1 MLHCNVVS
9 HWLRPSQ
16 KWPLYIGEHV
26 KTNTIVPH
34 CWPIVRRILYYPH
47 GRSVM
52 RKRTPSPPEF
62 PAIDGGHS
70 PVTRDV
76 AILMKEV
83 PWDFAG
89 SGRPFWIMW
98 SNYGKRIR
106 HLNFWNEIFVI
117 GCTSHCENDNCQCS
131 QWQKIHKNHS
141 APVSVAKY
149 DFFNK
154 KCVSFISGA
163 PFTNMV

>member
-34 CWPIVRRILYYPH
+34 CWPIVRRILCYPH

-62 PAIDGGHS
+62 PAIDGSHS
-70 PVTRDV
+70 PVTR
-76 AILMKEV
+76 L
-83 PWDFAG
+83 
-89 SGRPFWIMW
+89 FWWRKCLEISRDLVGHFELCDW

-131 QWQKIHKNHS
+131 QWQKIHQNHS

-149 DFFNK
+149 DFF
-154 KCVSFISGA
+154 
-163 PFTNMV
+163 